1 MAASQDPWLTEGPL
15 PPPAPRDPNAK
26 SELAPTERGQDVARE
41 GTMGELL
48 DTPSRRLTDEEEDA
62 ARVDA
67 GRQPRTYAPH
77 SERVPKDPAPG
88 DREIIEEG
96 QEHAPSSEILAQHP
110 GDRSDPSE
118 LR

>member
-1 MAASQDPWLTEGPL
+1 MALPPDPYVQDRPF

-26 SELAPTERGQDVARE
+26 TVLDPIERGEDVARE

-48 DTPSRRLTDEEEDA
+48 DTPARRLSDEEEEA
-62 ARVDA
+62 ARADA

-88 DREIIEEG
+88 DRELIEEG
-96 QEHAPSSEILAQHP
+96 EQHAPAPDVLAQHP